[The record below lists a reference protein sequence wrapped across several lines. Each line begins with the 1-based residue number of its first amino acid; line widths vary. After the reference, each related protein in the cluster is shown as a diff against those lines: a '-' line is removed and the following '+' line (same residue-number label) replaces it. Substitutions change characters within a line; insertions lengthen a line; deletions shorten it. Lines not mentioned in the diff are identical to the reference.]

1 MNCESKKL
9 DNLWR
14 RKMKTNMSPNEYEKF
29 IKDKVPKP
37 KLFSNCLRAFVVG
50 GLICDIGQFIT
61 NSLKGMDLNQD
72 QVAAGTAI
80 ILVFLG
86 ALFTGLGIYDRLGR
100 YAGAGSIVPITGF
113 SNSIVSPAME
123 FKREG
128 FIFGVGAR
136 MFTIAGPVL
145 VYGISTSVI
154 VGIVYYLFFN
164 I

>member
-1 MNCESKKL
+1 
-9 DNLWR
+9 
-14 RKMKTNMSPNEYEKF
+14 MKTKMSPNEYEKF

-37 KLFSNCLRAFVVG
+37 KLFTNCLKAFVVG
-50 GLICDIGQFIT
+50 GLICDIGQFIN
-61 NSLKGMDLNQD
+61 NSLEGMKLNPE

-86 ALFTGLGIYDRLGR
+86 AFFTGLGIYDKLGKF
-100 YAGAGSIVPITGF
+100 AGAGSIVPITGF

-128 FIFGVGAR
+128 YVFGVGAR

-145 VYGISTSVI
+145 VYGISTSVVI
-154 VGIVYYLFFN
+154 GIIHLLFFK
-164 I
+164 